1 MRLTVD
7 TMAYAKE
14 HLPRFNT
21 ISISGYHIREAGS
34 TAVQELAFTLANGLA
49 YVQAA
54 VDAGLDVDAFAP
66 RLSFF
71 FNAHNDVFQEVAKF
85 RAARRMWARFMEERF
100 GAKDERSKMLR
111 FHAQTGGSTLTAQQ
125 PEVNLIRVAL
135 QAFSAT
141 AGGAQSLHTNG
152 FDEALALPTE
162 HAATLALRTQQVLA
176 HESGITA
183 TADPFGGSWYVEG
196 LTDELEAR
204 ALELI
209 DEIDKLGGSVVA
221 TEQGFIQDQIEDSAY
236 RSLRRLENGDDIVVG
251 VNKYRNEEEPEVPI
265 HRIDASLEQQQ
276 VARTQA
282 LRAARDSGAVESALA
297 AVRAAADSDT
307 NLLHPMKDALAA
319 HATVGEVCGVLRETW
334 GTHDR

>member
-1 MRLTVD
+1 MVFEEGDTSKPYRHVPMFDAKVAPLIRPGEMIDTVNLYRLP
-7 TMAYAKE
+7 E
-14 HLPRFNT
+14 RPLEQLPTSRKRFALAAQIAHRFN
-21 ISISGYHIREAGS
+21 AS
-34 TAVQELAFTLANGLA
+34 TLRVSE
-49 YVQAA
+49 
-54 VDAGLDVDAFAP
+54 
-66 RLSFF
+66 RLYADTW
-71 FNAHNDVFQEVAKF
+71 NLKATTTDLRYLIDVAKDV
-85 RAARRMWARFMEERF
+85 RVWPH
-100 GAKDERSKMLR
+100 LR

-183 TADPFGGSWYVEG
+183 TADPFGGSWYIEG

-282 LRAARDSGAVESALA
+282 LRASRDAGAVESALT

-319 HATVGEVCGVLRETW
+319 GSTVGEVCGVLREAW